1 MHYMFIAILHI
12 ELCDVYI
19 NAHMVNIMNNNE
31 LLRYLMKYDDISI
44 LNGFYFF
51 SQRLLLCILLTGE
64 ELVYTL
70 HCDVLYDVNGCLNV
84 NKC

>member
-1 MHYMFIAILHI
+1 MFIANLHI
-12 ELCDVYI
+12 VLCDVYI

-51 SQRLLLCILLTGE
+51 SQRLLLCILLIGD
-64 ELVYTL
+64 ELAYTL
-70 HCDVLYDVNGCLNV
+70 HCDVLYDVNGCLSV
-84 NKC
+84 NKCCV